1 MDKMLQKAGMTL
13 WLAAVSL
20 FVCADGAFPQIQ
32 EGSLA
37 NSAKGREG
45 RHRLTVGSCTLWVQI
60 AADPVSRARG
70 LMKRTTL
77 APDGGMLFVF
87 DSPAI
92 LSFWMRDTVL
102 PLDIAFIGSDRRIV
116 NILSMQPLDD
126 KRLYRSSGPARY
138 ALEVNRGW
146 FREHNVKPGDKVDF

>member
-1 MDKMLQKAGMTL
+1 MDKILQKAGITL
-13 WLAAVSL
+13 WLLAASL
-20 FVCADGAFPQIQ
+20 FICAGTAFPQMH
-32 EGSLA
+32 EGSIA

-60 AADPVSRARG
+60 AADPVSRSRG

-92 LSFWMRDTVL
+92 LTFWMRDTAL

-116 NILSMQPLDD
+116 NILSMVPLDD
-126 KRLYRSSGPARY
+126 ERLYRSSGPARY

-146 FREHNVKPGDKVDF
+146 FRKHKVKPGDKLSF